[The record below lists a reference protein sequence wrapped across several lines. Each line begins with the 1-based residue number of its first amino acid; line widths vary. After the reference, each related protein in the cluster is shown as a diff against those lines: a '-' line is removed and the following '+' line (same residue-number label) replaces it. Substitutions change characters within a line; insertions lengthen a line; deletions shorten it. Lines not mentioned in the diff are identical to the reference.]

1 MNVNNGE
8 IVHLPVSEGTL
19 RTKTTTER
27 GGGGGEVIHVLE
39 NGDTMRIV
47 NFYLIYC
54 ILLH

>member
-47 NFYLIYC
+47 NVY
-54 ILLH
+54 